1 MRVLL
6 DECVHAGLK
15 KALPTHNILTV
26 SDMGWSGITN
36 GRLLQLISGQFDL
49 FLTVDTKMPHQQNLK
64 GLPFA
69 IFFLAI
75 ADNNFSSY
83 TPLLPLLE
91 RNIPSALPG
100 QIIHIP

>member
-15 KALPTHNILTV
+15 KALPRHKILTV
-26 SDMGWSGITN
+26 SDMGWNGITN
-36 GRLLQLISGQFDL
+36 GRLLQLISGQFNL
-49 FLTVDTKMPHQQNLK
+49 FITVDTKMPHQQNLK

-91 RNIPSALPG
+91 LNIPSALPG
-100 QIIHIP
+100 KIIYLP

>member
-15 KALPTHNILTV
+15 KALPRHKILTV
-26 SDMGWSGITN
+26 SDMGWNGITN
-36 GRLLQLISGQFDL
+36 GRLLQLISGQFNL
-49 FLTVDTKMPHQQNLK
+49 FITVDTKMPHQQNLK
-64 GLPFA
+64 KLPFA

-83 TPLLPLLE
+83 IPLLPLLE
-91 RNIPSALPG
+91 MNIPSALPG
-100 QIIHIP
+100 QIISLP

>member
-15 KALPTHNILTV
+15 KALPRHKILTV
-26 SDMGWSGITN
+26 SDMGWNGITN
-36 GRLLQLISGQFDL
+36 GRLLQLISGQFNL
-49 FLTVDTKMPHQQNLK
+49 FITVDTKMPHQQNLN

-75 ADNNFSSY
+75 ANNNFSSY

-91 RNIPSALPG
+91 MNIPSALPG
-100 QIIHIP
+100 QIISLP

>member
-15 KALPTHNILTV
+15 KALLSHSIFTV
-26 SDMGWSGITN
+26 SDMGWNGITN
-36 GRLLQLISGQFDL
+36 GRLLQLISGQFNL
-49 FLTVDTKMPHQQNLK
+49 FITVDTKMPHQQNLK

-91 RNIPSALPG
+91 MNIPSALPG
-100 QIIHIP
+100 QIICLP

>member
-6 DECVHAGLK
+6 DDCVHAGLK
-15 KALPTHNILTV
+15 KALLSHSIFTV
-26 SDMGWSGITN
+26 SDMGWNGITN
-36 GRLLQLISGQFDL
+36 GRLLQLISGQFNL
-49 FLTVDTKMPHQQNLK
+49 FITVDTKMPHQQNLN

-75 ADNNFSSY
+75 ADNNFFSY

-91 RNIPSALPG
+91 MNIPSALPG
-100 QIIHIP
+100 QIICLP

>member
-1 MRVLL
+1 
-6 DECVHAGLK
+6 LK

-26 SDMGWSGITN
+26 SDMGWNGITN

-91 RNIPSALPG
+91 RNIPSAIPG

>member
-15 KALPTHNILTV
+15 KALLSHSIFTV
-26 SDMGWSGITN
+26 SDMGWNGITN
-36 GRLLQLISGQFDL
+36 GRLLQLISGQFNL
-49 FLTVDTKMPHQQNLK
+49 FITVDTKMPHQQNLK

-83 TPLLPLLE
+83 PPLLPLLE
-91 RNIPSALPG
+91 MNIPSALPG
-100 QIIHIP
+100 QIICLP

>member
-15 KALPTHNILTV
+15 KALPRHKILTV
-26 SDMGWSGITN
+26 SDMGWNGITN
-36 GRLLQLISGQFDL
+36 GRLLQLISGQFNL
-49 FLTVDTKMPHQQNLK
+49 FIMVDTKMPHQQNLK

-91 RNIPSALPG
+91 MNSPSALPG
-100 QIIHIP
+100 QIISLP

>member
-1 MRVLL
+1 
-6 DECVHAGLK
+6 
-15 KALPTHNILTV
+15 
-26 SDMGWSGITN
+26 MGWNGITN

-91 RNIPSALPG
+91 RNISSALPG
-100 QIIHIP
+100 QITHIP

>member
-15 KALPTHNILTV
+15 KALPSHSILTV
-26 SDMGWSGITN
+26 SDMGWNGITN
-36 GRLLQLISGQFDL
+36 GRLLQLISGQFNL
-49 FLTVDTKMPHQQNLK
+49 FITADTKMPHQQNLK

-75 ADNNFSSY
+75 ADNNLSSY

-91 RNIPSALPG
+91 INIPSALLG
-100 QIIHIP
+100 QIIYLP

>member
-1 MRVLL
+1 VCSRWVKKGPP
-6 DECVHAGLK
+6 HPQHPHGIGHGL
-15 KALPTHNILTV
+15 N
-26 SDMGWSGITN
+26 GITN

-91 RNIPSALPG
+91 RNISSALPG
-100 QIIHIP
+100 QITHIP

>member
-26 SDMGWSGITN
+26 SDMGWNGIIN

-64 GLPFA
+64 GLPFDMSSEA
-69 IFFLAI
+69 LAKEE
-75 ADNNFSSY
+75 APPRSGFG
-83 TPLLPLLE
+83 
-91 RNIPSALPG
+91 A
-100 QIIHIP
+100 

>member
-15 KALPTHNILTV
+15 KALPRHKILTV
-26 SDMGWSGITN
+26 SDMGWNGITN
-36 GRLLQLISGQFDL
+36 GRLLQLISGQFNL
-49 FLTVDTKMPHQQNLK
+49 FITVDTKMPHQQNLK

-83 TPLLPLLE
+83 IPLLPLFE
-91 RNIPSALPG
+91 MNVPSALPG
-100 QIIHIP
+100 QIIYLP

>member
-15 KALPTHNILTV
+15 KALLSHSIFTV
-26 SDMGWSGITN
+26 SDMGWNGITN
-36 GRLLQLISGQFDL
+36 GRLLQLISGQFNL
-49 FLTVDTKMPHQQNLK
+49 FITVDTKMPHQQNLK

-83 TPLLPLLE
+83 PPLLPLLE
-91 RNIPSALPG
+91 MNIPSALPG
-100 QIIHIP
+100 QIISLP

>member
-15 KALPTHNILTV
+15 KALPRHKILTV
-26 SDMGWSGITN
+26 SDMGWNGITN
-36 GRLLQLISGQFDL
+36 GRLLQLISGQFNL
-49 FLTVDTKMPHQQNLK
+49 FITVDTKMPHQQNIK

-75 ADNNFSSY
+75 AYNNFSSY

-91 RNIPSALPG
+91 LNIPSALPG
-100 QIIHIP
+100 QIIYFP